1 MAGLR
6 FGMKTGPGKAVR
18 VVVVVADTAPG
29 AGRYIAVVLSLAE
42 HILAAA
48 AVVVVIGSHHS
59 SFVAWHTSREEQR
72 FQCSSFHQYDCLAEL
87 TVC

>member
-1 MAGLR
+1 VAGLR
-6 FGMKTGPGKAVR
+6 FGMKTGLGKAVR
-18 VVVVVADTAPG
+18 VVVVADTAPR

-48 AVVVVIGSHHS
+48 AVVIGSHHS
-59 SFVAWHTSREEQR
+59 SFVARHTSREEQR